1 MSWQDFRV
9 QKRLGLPPQSIEEI
23 YALLSEIDGIK
34 NSWQITENLLPQTL
48 ERLTRSVIITSTG
61 SSNCSGPIL

>member
-9 QKRLGLPPQSIEEI
+9 QKRLGLPPQSIEKI
-23 YALLSEIDGIK
+23 YALLSEIDGVK
-34 NSWQITENLLPQTL
+34 NSWQITGNLLPQTL
-48 ERLTRSVIITSTG
+48 ERLTHSVIITSTG